1 MGKILKREW
10 ESNIWMRILT
20 ISSIILII
28 ASFFIPPLGIID
40 GSILAAV
47 GELEAF
53 GVLWILM
60 YAIEKGTNASFK
72 KGDVEVEIKEKEEE
86 KENKADVVDV

>member
-1 MGKILKREW
+1 MDKILKREW

-28 ASFFIPPLGIID
+28 SSFFVPPLGVID

-47 GELEAF
+47 GELEAL
-53 GVLWILM
+53 GVLWIVFH
-60 YAIEKGTNASFK
+60 AIEKGIGASFK
-72 KGDVEVEIKEKEEE
+72 KGDVEVDIKEKGS
-86 KENKADVVDV
+86 KASE

>member
-1 MGKILKREW
+1 MKKILKETW

-20 ISSIILII
+20 ISSILLII
-28 ASFFIPPLGIID
+28 ASFFVPPLGIID

-53 GVLWILM
+53 GVLWIVM
-60 YAIEKGTNASFK
+60 HAIEKGTAASFK
-72 KGDVEVEIKEKEEE
+72 KGDVEMEIKEKED
-86 KENKADVVDV
+86 KADA